1 MRSNLWDFWPLMKN
15 FLHRSLD
22 FVPTCRRIILKSLPK
37 DDTAWRKAAFS
48 SSVHSQVPSS
58 ISQQVMSGGYRL
70 LAWQRFVAS
79 GERESHISI
88 NASTATLS
96 LSSDFLQ
103 RWSLPERVLWLTAA
117 PHTIAGVLINFF
129 CESTFALRFPFLT
142 QSLHGSCGCF
152 WLLTFTTHLLL
163 LFLLIFL

>member
-1 MRSNLWDFWPLMKN
+1 MLVVLLRFTSFSRDPIFSSLWRMRSNLRDFWPLMKN
-15 FLHRSLD
+15 FLHRSFD

-79 GERESHISI
+79 GERESHLNQCI
-88 NASTATLS
+88 NCNPLTFIGFPPKVESSWTRSLVNCSTAHHRLS
-96 LSSDFLQ
+96 FNQ
-103 RWSLPERVLWLTAA
+103 
-117 PHTIAGVLINFF
+117 
-129 CESTFALRFPFLT
+129 
-142 QSLHGSCGCF
+142 
-152 WLLTFTTHLLL
+152 
-163 LFLLIFL
+163 FLLWINICFTISFFNPIPSR